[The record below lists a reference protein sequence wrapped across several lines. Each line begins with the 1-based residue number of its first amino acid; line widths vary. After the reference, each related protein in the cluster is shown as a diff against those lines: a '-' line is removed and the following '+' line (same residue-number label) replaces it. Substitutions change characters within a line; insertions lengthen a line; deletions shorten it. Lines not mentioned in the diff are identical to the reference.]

1 MTGLPLILI
10 LLILIGALVGAGSV
24 IFTPVLAIPIGL
36 FLIALV
42 GIWELTKRRRTSTQ
56 RMEELREEADSD
68 RVEFTERDRQTLA

>member
-10 LLILIGALVGAGSV
+10 LLILIGAVIGAGSV

-42 GIWELTKRRRTSTQ
+42 GGWEALKRRRSSTQ
-56 RMEELREEADSD
+56 QMEELREEASSG
-68 RVEFTERDRQTLA
+68 VEFTERDRQTLA